1 MTMFDRKTR
10 MMLLLGM
17 LNDCFGDVR
26 STIANI
32 SDFIASHRDF
42 EEIEELELRN
52 ILEKA
57 HELEKKILE
66 AMDRAK
72 KEIYS

>member
-1 MTMFDRKTR
+1 MFDRKTR
-10 MMLLLGM
+10 MMLLLGV

-32 SDFIASHRDF
+32 TDFIASHRDF
-42 EEIEELELRN
+42 DEIDELELRE

-57 HELEKKILE
+57 HELERKIVE
-66 AMDRAK
+66 AMDKAK
-72 KEIYS
+72 KEIYD